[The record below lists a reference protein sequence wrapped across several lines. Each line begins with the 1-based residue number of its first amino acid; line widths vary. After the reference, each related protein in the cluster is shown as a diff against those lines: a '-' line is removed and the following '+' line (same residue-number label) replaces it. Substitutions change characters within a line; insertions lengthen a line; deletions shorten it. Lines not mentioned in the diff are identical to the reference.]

1 MCVLLHPC
9 VVKGLLTS
17 RAFVVVLLFC
27 RLGKYNAGL
36 HIEVHAFSSVK
47 YKGAHGDI
55 VVLAECPR
63 TPVIKAIMSVQ

>member
-1 MCVLLHPC
+1 MCLCVCFSLCVCVLLHPC

-27 RLGKYNAGL
+27 RSGKCNAGL

-47 YKGAHGDI
+47 YKGAHGDS
-55 VVLAECPR
+55 P
-63 TPVIKAIMSVQ
+63 